1 MASQGIALTTPL
13 VAQARNSTLDADTAP
28 DIYTPGDS
36 KATNPMRVV
45 VVSPT
50 TLEDVETKQT
60 YRLYG
65 DACDMGQTA
74 TLGKQTWPC
83 GVVAMAWLVSATL
96 DKWVV
101 CSPIRKDETIIVG
114 RCATGEMADIAS
126 EMLKAGIAITLPD
139 PPDRR
144 IPSYAQL
151 ERDARKSH
159 RGIWASTFQMPWLY
173 RKSSPPN
180 P

>member
-1 MASQGIALTTPL
+1 MPL
-13 VAQARNSTLDADTAP
+13 VAQAQANSLGTAKAP
-28 DIYTPGDS
+28 NIYTPGDS
-36 KATNPMRVV
+36 MATNPMRVV
-45 VVSPT
+45 VLSST
-50 TLEDVETKQT
+50 TFEDVEAKQT

-65 DACDMGQTA
+65 IDACDMGQTA

-96 DKWVV
+96 NKWVV

-144 IPSYAQL
+144 IASYAQL

-159 RGIWASTFQMPWLY
+159 RGIWASTFQMPY

-180 P
+180 L